1 MGLFTADSGK
11 DDAIALLVD
20 DHRNVKALFKQFE
33 ELKEGDADDEE
44 KAQLVQEICVELTL
58 HALLEEEIFYPA
70 VRKAIDDDDMMD
82 EAEVEHSGA
91 KALIVDLMTGKPG
104 AEQFEAKVTV
114 LGEYIDHHVKE
125 EENEMFPK
133 ARKAVDTQALGRKMA
148 ARKAAL
154 LADMA
159 RETNGASPAT
169 REDGTSR
176 ASARR
181 TN

>member
-1 MGLFTADSGK
+1 MGIFSPDAK
-11 DDAIALLVD
+11 DDAIDLLTE
-20 DHRNVKALFKQFE
+20 DHRNVKALFKEFAS
-33 ELKEGDADDEE
+33 LKEDDEAPDE
-44 KAQLVQEICVELTL
+44 QKAALVQQICVELTL

-82 EAEVEHSGA
+82 EADVEHGTA

-104 AEQFEAKVTV
+104 ADQFEAKVTV

-133 ARKAVDTQALGRKMA
+133 ARKAVDVEALGKKMA

-154 LADMA
+154 LDEMA
-159 RETNGASPAT
+159 REGNGATPPLPEEKRSRAAT
-169 REDGTSR
+169 RRS
-176 ASARR
+176 
-181 TN
+181 